1 MKLYKKIAMYALV
14 ATLSL
19 GTFGVLSLSAKGA
32 NGDYDGDIITNPWHE
47 LFTTTSNTGDLPVDE
62 TTTHNRGDL
71 PTVVPTKNNNQATT
85 KKNDTKVKVKACLLY
100 TSHCIFGN
108 DMPGNKGYEV

>member
-32 NGDYDGDIITNPWHE
+32 TGDYDGDII
-47 LFTTTSNTGDLPVDE
+47 
-62 TTTHNRGDL
+62 R
-71 PTVVPTKNNNQATT
+71 NQ
-85 KKNDTKVKVKACLLY
+85 
-100 TSHCIFGN
+100 
-108 DMPGNKGYEV
+108 

>member
-32 NGDYDGDIITNPWHE
+32 NGDYDGDIIRQVNFDPI
-47 LFTTTSNTGDLPVDE
+47 LSDLRQWLQE
-62 TTTHNRGDL
+62 
-71 PTVVPTKNNNQATT
+71 
-85 KKNDTKVKVKACLLY
+85 
-100 TSHCIFGN
+100 S
-108 DMPGNKGYEV
+108 

>member
-32 NGDYDGDIITNPWHE
+32 NGDYDVSLCQSHG
-47 LFTTTSNTGDLPVDE
+47 
-62 TTTHNRGDL
+62 NRRNSTL
-71 PTVVPTKNNNQATT
+71 
-85 KKNDTKVKVKACLLY
+85 C
-100 TSHCIFGN
+100 
-108 DMPGNKGYEV
+108 